1 VICLKVRELMASRLV
16 GHPRRRAKVVER
28 SHPRVERN
36 NMADEKEGGTLS
48 TEHKSGSVAEKASVT
63 AEVKSSS
70 SSKSGQDSASAS
82 AGFDQKASASAQ
94 THYKDAYGGISA
106 TEQTGASEHA
116 DGSIGVQ
123 GVKASGGVDVG
134 SDVSI
139 GVKGGVKGEDGSV
152 SGGTS
157 ATVGDH
163 LAASFSG
170 QLTSKDHVVTLH
182 VGGQLAAVI
191 GIKGHVTVKIDEK
204 PIINAVD
211 DTGDELKKIFDI
223 G

>member
-1 VICLKVRELMASRLV
+1 MICLMAQELMARRLAA
-16 GHPRRRAKVVER
+16 HPRRRVRVVER
-28 SHPRVERN
+28 SHSRVERN
-36 NMADEKEGGTLS
+36 NMAEEEGGTLS
-48 TEHKSGSVAEKASVT
+48 TEHKSGPVTEKASVT
-63 AEVKSSS
+63 AEEKSSS

-82 AGFDQKASASAQ
+82 VGFDQKASASAQ

-116 DGSIGVQ
+116 DGSIGVE

-134 SDVSI
+134 SDVSV

-182 VGGQLAAVI
+182 AGGQLAAVI

>member
-1 VICLKVRELMASRLV
+1 MTE
-16 GHPRRRAKVVER
+16 
-28 SHPRVERN
+28 
-36 NMADEKEGGTLS
+36 EKEGGSLS
-48 TEHKSGSVAEKASVT
+48 TENKAGSGKASVT
-63 AEVKSSS
+63 AEVKSDSS
-70 SSKSGQDSASAS
+70 SSGGQDSASAS
-82 AGFDQKASASAQ
+82 GGFDQKASASAQ

-106 TEQTGASEHA
+106 TEQTGASGNLG
-116 DGSIGVQ
+116 GSIGDQ
-123 GVKASGGVDVG
+123 GVKASGGVNVG
-134 SDVSI
+134 SDVSV

-170 QLTSKDHVVTLH
+170 QLTSKDHIVTLH
-182 VGGQLAAVI
+182 AGGQLAAVI

-204 PIINAVD
+204 PVINAVD
-211 DTGDELKKIFDI
+211 DTGDEIKKIFDI

>member
-1 VICLKVRELMASRLV
+1 MAEV
-16 GHPRRRAKVVER
+16 K
-28 SHPRVERN
+28 
-36 NMADEKEGGTLS
+36 GGTASTTQDGVKLS
-48 TEHKSGSVAEKASVT
+48 AT
-63 AEVKSSS
+63 AEVKADSSH
-70 SSKSGQDSASAS
+70 KDGQDSASAS
-82 AGFDQKASASAQ
+82 AGLDQQAETSTQ
-94 THYKDAYGGISA
+94 THYKDAYGKMSA
-106 TEQTGASEHA
+106 TEETGVSGHAS
-116 DGSIGVQ
+116 GSIGDH
-123 GVKASGGVDVG
+123 GVKTSDGFNAG

-139 GVKGGVKGEDGSV
+139 GAQGGVKGEDGSV

-182 VGGQLAAVI
+182 AGGQLAAVI
-191 GIKGHVTVKIDEK
+191 GIEGHVTVKIDEK
-204 PIINAVD
+204 PVINAVD

>member
-1 VICLKVRELMASRLV
+1 MA
-16 GHPRRRAKVVER
+16 
-28 SHPRVERN
+28 
-36 NMADEKEGGTLS
+36 EKGGTASTQEDGVKLS
-48 TEHKSGSVAEKASVT
+48 AT
-63 AEVKSSS
+63 AEAKADSTQ
-70 SSKSGQDSASAS
+70 KDGQDSASAS
-82 AGFDQKASASAQ
+82 VGLDQKAETSTQ
-94 THYKDAYGGISA
+94 THYKDAYGKMSA
-106 TEQTGASEHA
+106 TEQTGASGHA
-116 DGSIGVQ
+116 SGSIGDH
-123 GVKASGGVDVG
+123 GVKASGGVNVG

-139 GVKGGVKGEDGSV
+139 GAQGGVKGEDGSV

-182 VGGQLAAVI
+182 AGGQLAAVI

-204 PIINAVD
+204 PVIKAVDDVGDEKPVIVVMNTVD